1 MAERRI
7 GKIISVDSFRVV
19 VQLDSNIKS
28 LYKNGY
34 NDIYEIARI
43 NSYIIIPVG
52 SERLVAIITRVKIQ
66 DETEIEKT
74 SGSITLPKAE
84 RYLVATLL
92 GTIESKSGRPQYIQG
107 VYNYPILDNPVWY
120 VVKEDLDEIFDTKEK
135 SGVSYEDD
143 YYLPIGISP
152 AFSDYQVKINP
163 DKLFGKHAAI
173 LGNTGSGKSCTVST
187 IIQGLFNHTYPDNK
201 KLQSANIIIFDTNGE
216 YKQAFT
222 DENKKKIK
230 VPEEMNTFYIS
241 SENLKVP
248 YWFMNYDDF
257 DFLFR
262 PSELTQA
269 PILKRSIALAKDNVS
284 AGTQTDFLA
293 IPVETEIE
301 NILNGDIK
309 YFANKKYD
317 NYAKYVKGKN
327 FIASNEFKQL
337 SNAINTT
344 TGILGDIKKLLSDIS
359 LDEDFDV
366 CLKHVAALRIKF
378 EEYSRQK
385 QSAVINSD
393 RNVDLPKW
401 FSFELLISQFIEFAI
416 QESEGSTSRLRENL
430 ATLKLRLHAYLTD
443 DRLSSPLLLNRS
455 DEETVNDNFLL
466 NKFLAFILGHFFLV
480 PEDKLT
486 CLFSDT
492 FNKNGT
498 IKKDKKN
505 QIIIIDLSLL
515 PFEVLETVT
524 GLIGRIILEF
534 TSRIT
539 KVNKQPKQRGDIPI
553 ALVLEEA
560 QNYIPEKDRNDRV
573 SISKKVFERIA
584 REGRK
589 FGVSLVISSQ
599 RPSEL
604 SKTVLS
610 QCNSFIIHRLQNP
623 EDQKYIRQLVSSAN
637 EDILQQLPILPQ
649 QQAIIMG
656 DAVRTPIQVRIND
669 ASPKP
674 DSDNPQFIQKWL
686 EAPSFSYENFHAVAR
701 TWLEGGQKLNEPV
714 EARNED
720 NQDPI
725 DDWSDLF

>member
-1 MAERRI
+1 MSERRI

-28 LYKNGY
+28 LYKSGF

-52 SERLVAIITRVKIQ
+52 ADRLVAIITRVKIQ

-92 GTIESKSGRPQYIQG
+92 GTIESKSGQPQYIQG

-120 VVKEDLDEIFDTKEK
+120 VVKEDLDEIFDTRAKETI
-135 SGVSYEDD
+135 SFEDD

-152 AFSDYQVKINP
+152 AFSDYHVKINP
-163 DKLFGKHAAI
+163 DKFFGKHAAI
-173 LGNTGSGKSCTVST
+173 LGNTGSGKSCTVSA
-187 IIQGLFNHTYPDNK
+187 ILQELFRHPYPENK
-201 KLQSANIIIFDTNGE
+201 KLQSSNIIIFDTNGE

-222 DENKKKIK
+222 DENKKGIK

-241 SENLKVP
+241 SEELKVP

-269 PILKRSIALAKDNVS
+269 PILKRSIALAKDNAS
-284 AGTQTDFLA
+284 AGTQMEFLS
-293 IPVETEIE
+293 IPVEAEIE
-301 NILNGDIK
+301 HILNGDIK
-309 YFANKKYD
+309 YFASKKYD
-317 NYAKYVKGKN
+317 NYGKYVKGQKHIVN
-327 FIASNEFKQL
+327 NEFKQL
-337 SNAINTT
+337 SNSISATA
-344 TGILGDIKKLLSDIS
+344 GILSEIKKLLSDIS
-359 LDEDFDV
+359 LDEDFNV
-366 CLKHVAALRIKF
+366 CLGHVNTLRTKF
-378 EEYSRQK
+378 DDYSRQK

-401 FSFELLISQFIEFAI
+401 FSYDRLVSQFIEVAI
-416 QESEGSTSRLRENL
+416 QESEGSSSRLRENL

-443 DRLSSPLLLNRS
+443 DRLSSPLLLNRNV
-455 DEETVNDNFLL
+455 EEKEDDNYLL
-466 NKFLAFILGHFFLV
+466 NKFLAFVLGHFFLV
-480 PEDKLT
+480 PQDKLT

-492 FNKNGT
+492 FNQNGKV
-498 IKKDKKN
+498 KKDKKS

-539 KVNKQPKQRGDIPI
+539 KVEQQSKQRGDIPI
-553 ALVLEEA
+553 ALILEEA

-589 FGVSLVISSQ
+589 FGVSLLISSQ

-623 EDQKYIRQLVSSAN
+623 EDQRYIRQLVSSAN

-656 DAVRTPIQVRIND
+656 DAVRTPVQVRINN

-674 DSDNPQFIQKWL
+674 DSDNPQFIKKWL
-686 EAPSFSYENFHAVAR
+686 EAPSFKYDDFHAVAK
-701 TWLEGGQKLNEPV
+701 TWVNGGTKKDGAEKE
-714 EARNED
+714 EAND
-720 NQDPI
+720 IN
-725 DDWSDLF
+725 DLL

>member
-1 MAERRI
+1 MSERRI

-28 LYKNGY
+28 LYKSGF

-52 SERLVAIITRVKIQ
+52 ADRLVAIITRVKIQ

-74 SGSITLPKAE
+74 TGSITLPKAE

-92 GTIESKSGRPQYIQG
+92 GTIESKSGQPQYIQG

-120 VVKEDLDEIFDTKEK
+120 VVKEDLDEIFDTRAKETI
-135 SGVSYEDD
+135 SFEDD

-152 AFSDYQVKINP
+152 AFSDYHVKINP
-163 DKLFGKHAAI
+163 DKFFGKHAAI
-173 LGNTGSGKSCTVST
+173 LGNTGSGKSCTVSA
-187 IIQGLFNHTYPDNK
+187 ILQELFRHPYPENK
-201 KLQSANIIIFDTNGE
+201 KLQSSNIIIFDTNGE

-222 DENKKKIK
+222 DENKKGIK

-241 SENLKVP
+241 SEELKVP

-269 PILKRSIALAKDNVS
+269 PILKRSIALAKDNAS
-284 AGTQTDFLA
+284 TGTQMEFLS
-293 IPVETEIE
+293 IPVEAEIE
-301 NILNGDIK
+301 HILNGDADYFLSRKCVKEYGNWK
-309 YFANKKYD
+309 YNAN
-317 NYAKYVKGKN
+317 N
-327 FIASNEFKQL
+327 IIKQL
-337 SNAINTT
+337 ASSISAT
-344 TGILGDIKKLLSDIS
+344 TGILNEIKTLISNIS
-359 LDEDFDV
+359 LDENFDA
-366 CLKHVAALRIKF
+366 CMKHVNNLRSKF
-378 EEYSRQK
+378 DEYSTLK

-401 FSFELLISQFIEFAI
+401 FSYDRLISQFIEVAI
-416 QESEGSTSRLRENL
+416 QESEGSSSRLRENL

-443 DRLSSPLLLNRS
+443 DRLSSPLLLNR
-455 DEETVNDNFLL
+455 DVEEKEDDNYLL
-466 NKFLAFILGHFFLV
+466 NKFLAFVLGHFFLV
-480 PEDKLT
+480 PQDKLT
-486 CLFSDT
+486 CLFSET
-492 FNKNGT
+492 FNKNGK
-498 IKKDKKN
+498 IKKDKKS
-505 QIIIIDLSLL
+505 QIIVIDLSLL

-539 KVNKQPKQRGDIPI
+539 KVEPQSKQRGDIPI
-553 ALVLEEA
+553 ALILEEA

-589 FGVSLVISSQ
+589 FGVSLLISSQ

-623 EDQKYIRQLVSSAN
+623 EDQRYIRQLVSSAN

-656 DAVRTPIQVRIND
+656 DAVRTPVQVRINN

-674 DSDNPQFIQKWL
+674 DSDNPQFIKKWL
-686 EAPSFSYENFHAVAR
+686 EVPSFKYDDFHSVAK
-701 TWLEGGQKLNEPV
+701 TWVDGGTK
-714 EARNED
+714 RNEAEKKEAND
-720 NQDPI
+720 L
-725 DDWSDLF
+725 DDLL